1 MTSGFFPEIIK
12 CRACGARDV
21 EMVDRVRSHTVV
33 SCYQCGTVLWTW
45 PEFLHRIGAFAAAG
59 DAKSVGL
66 MSADLRTE
74 RVRAM

>member
-1 MTSGFFPEIIK
+1 MASGIHPEIIK

-21 EMVDRVRSHTVV
+21 EVVDRVRSNTVV

-45 PEFLHRIGAFAAAG
+45 PEFLDRIGAFITAG